1 MRGRALSGRP
11 LSVTGCLSTTFTGG
25 LFLGSLPDLLEA
37 ALTTLQVASLAMTV
51 GVLLG
56 FILAVGRMR
65 ETGVIYWFAT
75 TWVELARNTPALFQ
89 LFFFGFGLERLGFI
103 YRLT

>member
-1 MRGRALSGRP
+1 MFEYNFHWRP
-11 LSVTGCLSTTFTGG
+11 VFR
-25 LFLGSLPDLLEA
+25 SLPDLLEA

-75 TWVELARNTPALFQ
+75 TWIELARETHP
-89 LFFFGFGLERLGFI
+89 LFFSYSFLVLG
-103 YRLT
+103 